1 MILKKLKNIVS
12 KSESKDNKDDNSEN
26 KKSEKLSGKGLLIFK
41 NVKDTINSEKIL
53 KKKNYE
59 IKVVAPPAEVR
70 EGCDLA
76 LQYEIIENIEI
87 IRELKN
93 NGIEVVKS
101 ISLEET
107 MLQPIELVKI
117 KKIGDHTMYRSGNMK
132 ITLDKN
138 GIISNISGGGCPDV
152 PYLTINLMN
161 KHISNIPENEYP
173 KELGYSLCAYTL
185 HKAFEKA
192 KNHKKN

>member
-1 MILKKLKNIVS
+1 MILKKLKNIMS
-12 KSESKDNKDDNSEN
+12 KSESKDDNNSKD

-41 NVKDTINSEKIL
+41 NVKDTINSEKTL

-76 LQYEIIENIEI
+76 LQYEIIENVEI

-117 KKIGDHTMYRSGNMK
+117 KKIGEHTMYRSGNMK

-161 KHISNIPENEYP
+161 RHISKIPENEYP

-192 KNHKKN
+192 KTHKQN